1 MVTNMICPEC
11 ASEYREGYTRCEGCD
26 VDLVE
31 LVVEERPP
39 DVELVKVYETGNAA
53 IIPVLESV
61 LNDGGIEYMAKGEPI
76 QDLFG
81 WGRLGTNMNYVIG
94 PVEFY
99 VRKDDEDEARALVQT
114 LESANVVA
122 DEGDVEEPR
131 ILAP

>member
-1 MVTNMICPEC
+1 MICPDC
-11 ASEYREGYTRCEGCD
+11 GSEYREGYTRCEGCD
-26 VDLVE
+26 ADLVE
-31 LVVEERPP
+31 PLVEERPR

-61 LNDGGIEYMAKGEPI
+61 LDDADIEYMAKGEPI

-99 VRKDDEDEARALVQT
+99 VRKDDEEAARALVQT
-114 LESANVVA
+114 LESSEVVA
-122 DEGDVEEPR
+122 EEGDVEEPP